1 MNAGCITLIDDNMN
15 KIYDVFI
22 SYRRNDSGGKAE
34 HLKDLLE
41 PKFRGRISFDRE
53 NLTGLFDVSL
63 VRRIDACRDFLLILG
78 LKSLDFR
85 EDEFTLEQVEL
96 YRYLSTCP
104 QQEFEKKIVEL
115 GPQADIDFLRI
126 EIGRAICRKDV
137 NIIPIVPE
145 SSDSFNF
152 SKLRLPSD
160 IAGIQRYEAVFY
172 SDNPDALFKDIVP
185 KLINRMKSR
194 PGGNLRRWMPYAAV
208 CLLLSVLTAG
218 GFLLKH
224 VLDEKEK
231 KALMM
236 NEALSGK
243 PLNWTES
250 ATLEQVRAAMEI
262 LERMVYVEGGSY
274 MMGAERN
281 PDGTYD
287 EDIDPDLDV
296 PQKKCVVA
304 SFWIGKYEVTVGQW
318 HRIMDGEYD
327 GEDAMMPVTDVSYK
341 DCQAF
346 VSVLSDLTNLEFRL
360 PAEEEWEYAARGG
373 VHPDGTKYSGSDD
386 PDMVAW
392 YAANSGGRPHDC
404 DASNSPMYCNSLDIY
419 DMSGNVSEW
428 CGTEFSS
435 GVAVVRGGNYDSETY
450 ELTVYHREP
459 LAMEDR
465 VETVGL
471 RLAVSD

>member
-1 MNAGCITLIDDNMN
+1 MKST
-15 KIYDVFI
+15 YDIFI
-22 SYRRNDSGGKAE
+22 SYRRTDSGDKAE

-63 VRRIDACRDFLLILG
+63 VRRIDDCRDFLLILG
-78 LKSLDFR
+78 RKSLDFA
-85 EDEFTLEQVEL
+85 EEEFRPERVDL
-96 YRYLSTCP
+96 YRYLATCS
-104 QQEFEKKIVEL
+104 QQEFGKKIEEL
-115 GPQADIDFLRI
+115 GLQADIDYVRI
-126 EIGRAICRKDV
+126 EIGRALCLKGL

-152 SKLRLPSD
+152 SKLRLPPD

-185 KLINRMKSR
+185 KLIARMRSR
-194 PGGNLRRWMPYAAV
+194 PGGKLRRGLLYAV
-208 CLLLSVLTAG
+208 VLLLLSVLTVTVG
-218 GFLLKH
+218 GVVLRH
-224 VLDEKEK
+224 VKMEKEK
-231 KALMM
+231 SALMM
-236 NEALSGK
+236 DEALGGK

-250 ATLEQVRAAMEI
+250 ATLEQVRAAVEI

-287 EDIDPDLDV
+287 EDVDPDLDV

-327 GEDAMMPVTDVSYK
+327 GEDAMLPVTDVSYK

-373 VHPDGTKYSGSDD
+373 VYPDGTKYSGSDD

-428 CGTEFSS
+428 CGTEFYS

>member
-126 EIGRAICRKDV
+126 EIGRALCLKGL

-152 SKLRLPSD
+152 SKLRLPPD

-185 KLINRMKSR
+185 KLITRMKSR
-194 PGGNLRRWMPYAAV
+194 PGGKLRRWLSYAV
-208 CLLLSVLTAG
+208 VLLLLSVLVAG
-218 GFLLKH
+218 GVFLKH
-224 VLDEKEK
+224 VMTEKEK
-231 KALMM
+231 KALMVD
-236 NEALSGK
+236 EALGGK

-250 ATLEQVRAAMEI
+250 ATLEQVRAAVEI
-262 LERMVYVEGGSY
+262 LERMVHVEGGSY

-287 EDIDPDLDV
+287 EDVDPDLDV

-327 GEDAMMPVTDVSYK
+327 GEDAMLPVTDVSYK

-373 VHPDGTKYSGSDD
+373 VYPDGTKYSGSDD

-428 CGTEFSS
+428 CGTEFYS